1 MSGWENV
8 IFTEDANVD
17 FLDDLANLDDDGG
30 VEEVVE
36 AISDAIKVAQSD
48 GHVTEVDTQNGLAAA
63 TIAAIW
69 AGAPYSAGEIVS
81 NYPFIR
87 SYVGHGS
94 EELYEAAAELL
105 EDADTQEDLE
115 VYIEALS

>member
-17 FLDDLANLDDDGG
+17 FLDDLANLDDEGG

-36 AISDAIKVAQSD
+36 AVGDAIKVAQTD
-48 GHVTEVDTQNGLAAA
+48 GHVTEVDSLNGLAAA

-87 SYVGHGS
+87 SYVGHGT
-94 EELYEAAAELL
+94 EDLYEAAAELL
-105 EDADTQEDLE
+105 ENADTEEDLD